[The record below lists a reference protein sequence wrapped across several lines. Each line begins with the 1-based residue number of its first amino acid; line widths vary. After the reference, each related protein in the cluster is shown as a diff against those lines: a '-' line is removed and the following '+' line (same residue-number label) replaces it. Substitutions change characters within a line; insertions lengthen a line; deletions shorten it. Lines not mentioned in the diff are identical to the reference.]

1 MRKSAPT
8 EALIEK
14 GLIKRTTTTATAA
27 QIKRAK
33 ESGKIVT
40 VAKVSV
46 KEADE
51 MISDEIAATYI
62 VEGTGEKATGKMVI
76 ATGGTVKKA

>member
-14 GLIKRTTTTATAA
+14 GLIKRTTTTAT
-27 QIKRAK
+27 
-33 ESGKIVT
+33 
-40 VAKVSV
+40 
-46 KEADE
+46 
-51 MISDEIAATYI
+51 AATYI